1 MKYFGTD
8 GIRGVAG
15 IELDEDIA
23 FRCGYALSALK
34 KSAPVVLARDTRES
48 GCWLAEAFASGI
60 NAAGGTVIFGGVLPT
75 PAVASAVK
83 GLGAAAGA
91 VISASHNPSHYNGI
105 KLFDASGYKLDRY
118 AEEHLETVMDGVYFY
133 KTPTPITEDKNVI
146 ECYLTAVNPASYDLS
161 GLRIVL
167 DTANGAACGIAP
179 LIFESAGATVIAI
192 NDNKDGSL
200 INFHSGA
207 LHPEELQKAVVCNNA
222 DLGFA
227 FDGDAD
233 RVIAVDDN
241 GRLVDGDGI
250 LYVLAKS
257 LLNQNALSKNTVV
270 ATVMTNSGIEAAFRA
285 AKINLIRVSVGD
297 HNVAAEL
304 LKKGYSLGGEQSGHI
319 IFAETGTGDGILAA
333 LKIAEI
339 VKKYGNLS
347 ELFNIRLYPQKLRN
361 VTVSEKSIPF
371 IALEN
376 AESWRRFLNGAG
388 RVLLRLSGTEP
399 VIRIMAECESASLAS
414 LIVKDIEHSLKKE
427 FSNETLS
434 GIEGIKT
441 RY

>member
-15 IELDEDIA
+15 IELDEDMA

-34 KSAPVVLARDTRES
+34 KGGAVILAKDTRES
-48 GCWLAEAFASGI
+48 GDWLSEAFAAGVKYS
-60 NAAGGTVIFGGVLPT
+60 GGTVIFGGILPT

-83 GLGAAAGA
+83 ALGAAAGA

-105 KLFDASGYKLDRY
+105 KLFDASGYKLDKHT
-118 AEEHLETVMDGVYFY
+118 EEALEVMMDRVSFF
-133 KTPTPITEDKNVI
+133 KEPTILTEDKTVI
-146 ECYLTAVNPASYDLS
+146 DAYIAAINPASYDLR
-161 GLRIVL
+161 GLSIVL
-167 DTANGAACGIAP
+167 DAANGAASRIA
-179 LIFESAGATVIAI
+179 LSLFKKAGATVTSI
-192 NDNKDGSL
+192 NDTGEGCL
-200 INFHSGA
+200 INYRSGA
-207 LHPEELQKAVVCNNA
+207 LHPEELQRTVACCGA

-241 GRLVDGDGI
+241 GRLVDGDGM

-257 LLNQNALSKNTVV
+257 LLAENALAKNTVV

-285 AKINLIRVSVGD
+285 AKINLVRVSVGD

-304 LKKGYSLGGEQSGHI
+304 LKHGYSIGGEPSGHI

-333 LKIAEI
+333 LRIADI
-339 VKKYGNLS
+339 VKKFGSLS
-347 ELFNIRLYPQKLRN
+347 ELFNIKLFPQKLRN
-361 VTVSEKSIPF
+361 VTVCEKSIPF

-376 AESWRRFLNGAG
+376 AEGWRKYLGGAG

-414 LIVKDIEHSLKKE
+414 IIVKDIEHSLKKE
-427 FSNETLS
+427 LANETVSSLKS
-434 GIEGIKT
+434 
-441 RY
+441 